1 MEVRDAYGVVG
12 HILNTRNDGTF
23 VFRVYKKREE
33 GETGELSYVDYDLR
47 VDDLR
52 VQIMNPLA
60 RLVKDDEGKNYMLD
74 HSRSH
79 DRHDS
84 KDGND

>member
-12 HILNTRNDGTF
+12 HLLNVRNDGTL

-33 GETGELSYVDYDLR
+33 GERGDLTYVDYDLR

-60 RLVKDDEGKNYMLD
+60 RLVKDDEGKNYILD
-74 HSRSH
+74 HDSSSRTIP
-79 DRHDS
+79 
-84 KDGND
+84 